1 MAIHLEPVVEA
12 DSGFVAELVRDPATR
27 RFTRA
32 PEPPREG
39 FAEEW
44 TARYVAGR
52 AEGVRDAFVVVDAAG
67 GRLGIAIAPRIDRE
81 GRTVE
86 LGYVVAPEAR
96 GRGVATAALQALGT
110 WAFDELGA
118 ERLELLISVENDA
131 SQRVAER
138 CGYRLEGVLR
148 QMYVKPG
155 LREDTQLWSRLQTD
169 PP

>member
-1 MAIHLEPVVEA
+1 MEVRLERVGEA
-12 DSGFVAELVRDPATR
+12 DVGFVSELVRDPATR
-27 RFTRA
+27 SFTRA
-32 PEPPREG
+32 PDPPREG

-44 TARYVAGR
+44 TALCVTGR
-52 AEGVRDAFVVVDAAG
+52 AEGVRDAFVVVDEAG
-67 GRLGIAIAPRIDRE
+67 ARVGIAIAPRIDRE

-96 GRGVATAALQALGT
+96 GRGVASAALQELGR

-118 ERLELLISVENDA
+118 ERLELLISVENHA
-131 SQRVAER
+131 SQRVATR

-155 LREDTQLWSRLQTD
+155 LREDTQLWSRLRSD
-169 PP
+169 PL